1 MVKKYLFEKVS
12 DLNAEYRV
20 SVCWMNDFFP
30 VSLSAIDCHCDS
42 VTIIIRQWSQLL
54 HMKWTIVRHC
64 KYVGW
69 VLGTHIGAKEGGYLN
84 FVVNRDIIA
93 LYDFIHTGWKLLHM
107 YRKYTVNFKIL
118 FQTFSDWSYRLCM
131 QSAKL
136 IRYAYEYCRYITN
149 TTGIFRDC
157 HDCVCAMCIQCN
169 VSVYFNI
176 HWIMQV

>member
-54 HMKWTIVRHC
+54 YMKLTIVRHC

-69 VLGTHIGAKEGGYLN
+69 VLGTHIWAKEGGCLN
-84 FVVNRDIIA
+84 YVVNRDIIP
-93 LYDFIHTGWKLLHM
+93 LYGFIQDG
-107 YRKYTVNFKIL
+107 NF
-118 FQTFSDWSYRLCM
+118 
-131 QSAKL
+131 
-136 IRYAYEYCRYITN
+136 YI
-149 TTGIFRDC
+149 
-157 HDCVCAMCIQCN
+157 CIE
-169 VSVYFNI
+169 NI
-176 HWIMQV
+176 Q

>member
-1 MVKKYLFEKVS
+1 MLNVEFLFVEWMIFFQFLFLPLTVTVTVWQS
-12 DLNAEYRV
+12 QSDNDLNY
-20 SVCWMNDFFP
+20 C
-30 VSLSAIDCHCDS
+30 I
-42 VTIIIRQWSQLL
+42 WSWLL
-54 HMKWTIVRHC
+54 LDYC

-118 FQTFSDWSYRLCM
+118 FQTFSDRSYRLCM

-157 HDCVCAMCIQCN
+157 HDCICAMCIQCN

-176 HWIMQV
+176 HWIMQA

>member
-54 HMKWTIVRHC
+54 HMKLTIVRHC

-69 VLGTHIGAKEGGYLN
+69 VLGTHIWAKEGGCLN
-84 FVVNRDIIA
+84 YVVNRDIIP
-93 LYDFIHTGWKLLHM
+93 LYGFIQDG
-107 YRKYTVNFKIL
+107 NF
-118 FQTFSDWSYRLCM
+118 
-131 QSAKL
+131 
-136 IRYAYEYCRYITN
+136 YI
-149 TTGIFRDC
+149 
-157 HDCVCAMCIQCN
+157 CVENIQ
-169 VSVYFNI
+169 
-176 HWIMQV
+176 